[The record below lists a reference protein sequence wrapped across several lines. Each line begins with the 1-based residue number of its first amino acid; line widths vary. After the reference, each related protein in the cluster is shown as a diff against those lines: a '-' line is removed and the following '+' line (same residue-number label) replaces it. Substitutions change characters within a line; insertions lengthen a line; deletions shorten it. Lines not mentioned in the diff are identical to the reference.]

1 MEGNVPEALAICPVA
16 PPKFTTVMAPAAPG
30 AKRNSQMTL
39 QGQSI
44 VGVLRHSDD
53 KHSVVQPWEKYPH
66 LACHGDHRTTRPQH
80 SLEAEGLSEWDPPA
94 RSSKGRS
101 GVEK

>member
-1 MEGNVPEALAICPVA
+1 MATQSLEKCMEGNVPGAFAICPVA
-16 PPKFTTVMAPAAPG
+16 PPKFTAVMVPAAPG
-30 AKRNSQMTL
+30 VKGNSQMML

-44 VGVLRHSDD
+44 VGVL
-53 KHSVVQPWEKYPH
+53 
-66 LACHGDHRTTRPQH
+66 ACHGDHRTSRPQH
-80 SLEAEGLSEWDPPA
+80 SLEAEGLSECDPPA